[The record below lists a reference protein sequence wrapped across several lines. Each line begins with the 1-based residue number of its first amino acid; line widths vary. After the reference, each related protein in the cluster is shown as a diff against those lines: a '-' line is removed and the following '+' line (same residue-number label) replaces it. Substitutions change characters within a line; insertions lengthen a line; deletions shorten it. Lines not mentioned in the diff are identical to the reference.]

1 MKTEREYPHPPIHS
15 TPEQELHWLNHEL
28 AEARATIR
36 QLRRQIEREQAR
48 YSEISRSYKL
58 TVENLQEI
66 ARHNTELE
74 REREIWRT
82 RAGSMPAAP
91 TFGEGSF
98 RLTADEISAIRRAMA
113 RLHHPD
119 TGGDAQRMQIWN
131 ATLDALE
138 P

>member
-1 MKTEREYPHPPIHS
+1 VKTEREYPHPPIHS

-82 RAGSMPAAP
+82 RAGSAPAAP